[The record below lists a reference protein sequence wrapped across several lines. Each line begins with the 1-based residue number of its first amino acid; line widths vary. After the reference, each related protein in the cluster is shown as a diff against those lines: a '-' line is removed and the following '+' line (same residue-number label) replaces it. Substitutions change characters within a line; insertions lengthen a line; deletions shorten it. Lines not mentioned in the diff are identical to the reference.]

1 MEIVKPYP
9 RIIISKVLLLLRR
22 ESSWAR
28 RLMMLSLVMMEQVP
42 GFQQC
47 QGFLNSA
54 IWSPGRALGLLM
66 PEPHK
71 KPPVWEVA
79 SIAKAHPAIREGW
92 EGWYSGQMF
101 RSSGV

>member
-1 MEIVKPYP
+1 
-9 RIIISKVLLLLRR
+9 
-22 ESSWAR
+22 
-28 RLMMLSLVMMEQVP
+28 MLSLVMMEQVP
-42 GFQQC
+42 GFQQY

-79 SIAKAHPAIREGW
+79 SMAKAHPAIREGW
-92 EGWYSGQMF
+92 ERLVLRPNIQKFGCIV
-101 RSSGV
+101 SSPQAESALRDSSTRDSSRLTKPWEA

>member
-1 MEIVKPYP
+1 M
-9 RIIISKVLLLLRR
+9 S
-22 ESSWAR
+22 
-28 RLMMLSLVMMEQVP
+28 SLVMTEQLP

-54 IWSPGRALGLLM
+54 IWSPERALGLLM

-71 KPPVWEVA
+71 KPPVWEA
-79 SIAKAHPAIREGW
+79 AGMAKAHLALREGW

-101 RSSGV
+101 RNSGV